1 MAGLRERLSK
11 RRSERKAR
19 RQERRVGRA
28 TDPRKLARL
37 RWVSGHPKTTTT
49 RPPQAITARAIPLK
63 ASKDSP
69 ARPPGGRARP
79 EP

>member
-28 TDPRKLARL
+28 TDPRKLARRTRIDEIEAGAPEMGL
-37 RWVSGHPKTTTT
+37 WSPK
-49 RPPQAITARAIPLK
+49 
-63 ASKDSP
+63 DHYN
-69 ARPPGGRARP
+69 
-79 EP
+79 